1 MFSELELRTAVA
13 NTSLSQ
19 LERKEA
25 AVHLVKMIVST
36 VPFPDADDP
45 EVISVMHPWPK
56 SISTQAVSEVMRERG
71 LPDPTNGFSLEDAR
85 AYKHR
90 YRKLARLKNI
100 AADLK
105 EDQIVRDAASA
116 ELVASV
122 ERRT

>member
-1 MFSELELRTAVA
+1 MPNEQQLRTAVT

-25 AVHLVKMIVST
+25 AVHLVKLIIST
-36 VPFPDADDP
+36 VPFPDADDA
-45 EVISVMHPWPK
+45 EVLSVMHPWPK

-71 LPDPTNGFSLEDAR
+71 LPDPTNGFTLENAR

-100 AADLK
+100 AADPK

-122 ERRT
+122 ERRA